1 MLGKAY
7 EKAPNILKI
16 GEFNEA
22 IREKLGLNGANIFLL
37 KKHLAHFRP
46 ERKAK

>member
-22 IREKLGLNGANIFLL
+22 IREKLGLNGANIFFA
-37 KKHLAHFRP
+37 KKTFSTF
-46 ERKAK
+46 